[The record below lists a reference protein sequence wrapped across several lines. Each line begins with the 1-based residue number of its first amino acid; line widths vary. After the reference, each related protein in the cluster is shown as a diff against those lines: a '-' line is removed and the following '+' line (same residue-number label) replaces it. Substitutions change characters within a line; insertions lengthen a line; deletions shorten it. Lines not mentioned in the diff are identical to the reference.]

1 MGESDTPVVLIAED
15 EAMLR
20 VVAAET
26 LRDEGFLVLE
36 AGDGVDAMDVLR
48 GHPEIR
54 LLISDIKMPR
64 LGGYDLAEA
73 ALTLR
78 PELKIVLMT
87 GYTQD
92 PSPPFV
98 QEAGIQTLHKPFELA
113 RLSRIAGE
121 MLSQG

>member
-26 LRDEGFLVLE
+26 LRDDGFLVLE
-36 AGDGVDAMDVLR
+36 AGDGADALDVLR

-73 ALTLR
+73 ALNLR
-78 PELKIVLMT
+78 PSLKIVLMT

-92 PSPPFV
+92 PSPHFV
-98 QEAGIQTLHKPFELA
+98 EKAGIPTLHKPFELA

>member
-36 AGDGVDAMDVLR
+36 AGDGVDALDVLR

-92 PSPPFV
+92 PSPQFV
-98 QEAGIQTLHKPFELA
+98 VQAGIQTLHKPFELA